1 MRNIGR
7 KALLPILCAV
17 ALLCSSCGAMVAT
30 GSEASRNYE
39 HITAFDIIE
48 RDAYLEGIWYPWF
61 THTYLGSGLA
71 ANPDNERLDGFYNT
85 DGSQTDYWQ
94 DFNKIGIDEYGIS
107 NIKREIFNLKAL
119 GYNILGLEGSPWG
132 EGILHDPDTGDVLGV
147 DPVYLTNMRRLLDV
161 CRELEMPVL
170 WAMCFHTSA
179 AVLYS
184 NLDIWYFV
192 CQMYSNPEITA
203 NYCEKFV
210 KPVCEVLNEY
220 PDVVAMMCSTVEIEN
235 EINDSQLGNQ
245 STGDRETYGV
255 TQEDAVHFV
264 KSVTDTIKE
273 MMPETP
279 VTIATNTSNF
289 AMYADCNFD
298 MVGRNQYSDTPNVIE
313 LTQYY
318 ATAPML
324 ATEWGVDHGSNYN
337 DTSLASKW
345 KTFRQKFMSNNYA
358 GWIQWAWEPTGRD
371 GGGHH
376 LLKNGATTVY
386 DFRSATYEQ
395 YYYIEEYRA
404 SKRPGTYVTGKPSML
419 YYDGVSPVYW
429 IQPKGVTTY
438 KLERSV
444 DGGAWTTV
452 TQNSGAVADAST
464 GGYRYSYQDTGVGG
478 SSVQYRVTV
487 NGHTSYSNHMTPP
500 TNMATNGGFESG
512 NTGWN
517 IQSNYGEV
525 TSAYAHNGSKS
536 LRLKAS
542 GGVWT
547 ECANRSISVK
557 KNTSY
562 TVSFWVKRISGSGR
576 YALFT
581 KNGNTNINAGCIFF
595 SHTNTDW
602 VYCEA
607 TFNSGNYTTIDFRFQ
622 ANDDANPGQ
631 FAVDDFCLY
640 QVES

>member
-1 MRNIGR
+1 MRKIGI
-7 KALLPILCAV
+7 KAFLPILCV
-17 ALLCSSCGAMVAT
+17 IALLCSSCGAIVAT
-30 GSEASRNYE
+30 GSETPQSYE
-39 HITAFDIIE
+39 RITAFDLIE

-71 ANPDNERLDGFYNT
+71 TNPDNERLDGFYNT
-85 DGSQTDYWQ
+85 DGTSADYWQ

-107 NIKREIFNLKAL
+107 NVKREIFNLKAL

-132 EGILHDPDTGDVLGV
+132 EGIIHDPDTGDVLGV

-161 CRELEMPVL
+161 CREVQMPVL
-170 WAMCFHTSA
+170 WTMCFHTSA

-203 NYCEKFV
+203 NYCENFV

-245 STGDRETYGV
+245 STGNRETYGV
-255 TQEDAVHFV
+255 TQEDAVYFV

-279 VTIATNTSNF
+279 VTIATNSSNF

-298 MVGRNQYSDTPNVIE
+298 MVGRNQYSNSANAVD
-313 LTQYY
+313 LMSYY
-318 ATAPML
+318 PTAPLL
-324 ATEWGVDHGSNYN
+324 ATEWGVDNGTTNDSTISTAWINFRKNFMAKNY
-337 DTSLASKW
+337 T
-345 KTFRQKFMSNNYA
+345 
-358 GWIQWAWEPTGRD
+358 GWIQWAWEPSGRD

-386 DFRSATYEQ
+386 DFRPGTYEQ
-395 YYYIEEYRA
+395 YYYIEQYRA
-404 SKRPGTYVTGKPSML
+404 EKRPGTYVTGKPSML
-419 YYDGVSPVYW
+419 YCDGTGPVYW
-429 IQPKGVTTY
+429 IQPKNVTTY

-452 TQNSGAVADAST
+452 IENSGATVDTST
-464 GGYRYSYQDTGVGG
+464 GGYRYSYLDAGVDGAK
-478 SSVQYRVTV
+478 VRYRVTV
-487 NGHTSYSNHMTPP
+487 NGHTSYSNEKTLPI
-500 TNMATNGGFESG
+500 NLATNGGFENG
-512 NTGWN
+512 NTGWTVY
-517 IQSNYGEV
+517 SSYGEI
-525 TSAYAHNGSKS
+525 TSSYHYNGSKA
-536 LRLKAS
+536 LLLKAS
-542 GGVWT
+542 GSTWAESAG
-547 ECANRSISVK
+547 RSISVE
-557 KNTSY
+557 KNTDY
-562 TVSFWVKRISGSGR
+562 TVSFWAKRISGTGK

-581 KNGNTNINAGCIFF
+581 KNGNTNINAGCIYF

-607 TFNSGNYTTIDFRFQ
+607 TFNSGNYTTIDFHFQ
-622 ANDDANPGQ
+622 ANNDANPGQ
-631 FAVDDFCLY
+631 FAIDDFRLCK
-640 QVES
+640 VED